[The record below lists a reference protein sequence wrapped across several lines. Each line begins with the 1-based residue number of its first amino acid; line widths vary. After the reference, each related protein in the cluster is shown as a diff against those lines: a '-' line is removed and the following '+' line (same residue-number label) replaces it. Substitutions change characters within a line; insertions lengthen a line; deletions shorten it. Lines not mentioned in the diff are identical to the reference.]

1 MILTGT
7 FSYNMHLPDF
17 EEPMGI
23 NLDAGGAH
31 PGPMGVVSPHDM
43 VAGHCLL
50 LVTSGHSGLG
60 VSRWPCG
67 LAVGHCLVPCDTGR

>member
-1 MILTGT
+1 
-7 FSYNMHLPDF
+7 MHLPDF

-43 VAGHCLL
+43 VAGHCFASCDSGSLRL
-50 LVTSGHSGLG
+50 GSLQLAMLRLVDG
-60 VSRWPCG
+60 
-67 LAVGHCLVPCDTGR
+67 